1 LAKVLLDRLLLH
13 RWLGIPIFL
22 AVMYLMFLFTI
33 NVSAAFIDFF
43 DQSAQTIFVDGFA
56 QLLQRIGS
64 PGWLIALLAD
74 GVGGGIQTVA
84 TFIPV
89 IGFMFLFLSI
99 LEDSGYMARA
109 AFVMDRLM
117 RLVGLPGKSF
127 VPMLVGFGCN
137 VPAIMATRTLENS
150 RDRLITILMNP
161 FMSCGAR
168 LPVYALFAA
177 AFFPVGGQN
186 IVFALYLLG
195 IGAAILTGV
204 VMKNT
209 LLRGEIS
216 HFVMELP
223 PYHLPRL
230 KGVLIRTW
238 DRLQAFLWKAGKI
251 IVLMLTILGLL
262 NSLGFDGSFGNQDS
276 DRSVLSGTSKAVTP
290 IFTPMGL
297 QPDNWPATVGIFT
310 GIFAKEAMVGTLD
323 NLYGQLAKQDAGKES
338 QEEEFNFWGGIQA
351 AFATIP
357 QNLSKLPEQLADP
370 LGLNLGDTQNPEA
383 AAAAQEVQVGTFGAM
398 ARRFDG
404 KAGAFAYLLFVLLY
418 FPCVS
423 ATAAVYRETNRGW
436 AIFVALWTTGLA
448 YLTATV
454 FYQIATFSRHPES
467 SLLWLLLMS
476 FLAVAA
482 VLALKNARPLSS
494 QNSTLNSVP

>member
-1 LAKVLLDRLLLH
+1 
-13 RWLGIPIFL
+13 
-22 AVMYLMFLFTI
+22 
-33 NVSAAFIDFF
+33 
-43 DQSAQTIFVDGFA
+43 
-56 QLLQRIGS
+56 
-64 PGWLIALLAD
+64 
-74 GVGGGIQTVA
+74 
-84 TFIPV
+84 
-89 IGFMFLFLSI
+89 
-99 LEDSGYMARA
+99 
-109 AFVMDRLM
+109 
-117 RLVGLPGKSF
+117 
-127 VPMLVGFGCN
+127 
-137 VPAIMATRTLENS
+137 
-150 RDRLITILMNP
+150 MNP